1 MDKIAVW
8 RESLICRNGKY
19 HLQAVIMRKK
29 NRTPIMAVAATSHPG
44 DAALLIEVGGQ
55 KRRLDISKSPLTIG
69 RSEECDATIADLK
82 VSRQQAKLLIES
94 GEYYIVDCESRHGT
108 FVNGERRDRAKLKNR
123 DEITFGIAGVKIV
136 FHHGAAASST
146 HISTDMLLTRLGSK
160 SDATDLEKLRLFLE
174 AARSL
179 TGGMVVNEV
188 LRNMLDY
195 ALKIT
200 KAERGF
206 VYLKEAD
213 KGGTP
218 ILACGLDNKGVS
230 LTVDT
235 KVSHSVVHEAL
246 NSAAEFITGDAL
258 KQQALAERQSIVLN
272 ELRTVIAIPLRTR
285 QHGASP
291 TNVDGVLYL
300 DSRSVSHNLSGV
312 SNEVLRALAS
322 ECAAVLE
329 SAKLVAAEQAAQQY
343 RKEMEIAASIQ
354 RSLISASKVETD
366 FVRINACSIPCRE
379 VGGDFYDVHVAPD
392 SVTVIVADVS
402 GKGISAALLASV
414 IHGMFYAQM
423 TSGTRL
429 VDAVASIN
437 RFLCSRVAGQKY
449 ATLLAVQLHRDGKLA
464 LVNCGHVP
472 AILAQGGNVTHVE
485 DGDMPVG
492 LIPEVNFHVIERE
505 LPAGSR
511 LCILSDGISETENA
525 EGAEFGTSVIAGLL
539 CGEEPI
545 RAILEAVQLFG
556 GNNEA
561 QDDRTL
567 VVMERT
573 K

>member
-1 MDKIAVW
+1 
-8 RESLICRNGKY
+8 
-19 HLQAVIMRKK
+19 
-29 NRTPIMAVAATSHPG
+29 MAVAATSHPG
-44 DAALLIEVGGQ
+44 EAALLIEVAGRQ
-55 KRRLDISKSPLTIG
+55 RRLEITKSPLTIG
-69 RSEECDATIADLK
+69 RAEECDATIADPK
-82 VSRQQAKLLIES
+82 VSRQHAKLVIES

-108 FVNGERRDRAKLKNR
+108 FVNGARVERAKLKNN
-123 DEITFGIAGVKIV
+123 DEITFGVAGAKIV
-136 FHHGAAASST
+136 FRHGNAAANT
-146 HISTDMLLTRLGSK
+146 PHTSTDMLLTRLGGAK
-160 SDATDLEKLRLFLE
+160 SDTSDLEKLRLFLE

-179 TGGMVVNEV
+179 TGGLVVTEV

-195 ALKIT
+195 ALRIT

-206 VYLKEAD
+206 VYLKETE
-213 KGGTP
+213 KGGMP

-230 LTVDT
+230 LTVDA

-246 NSAAEFITGDAL
+246 ASAAEFITGDAL

-285 QHGASP
+285 QHGTSP
-291 TNVDGVLYL
+291 THVDGVLYL

-354 RSLISASKVETD
+354 RSLISASKEEND
-366 FVRINACSIPCRE
+366 FARVNACSIPCRE
-379 VGGDFYDVHVAPD
+379 VGGDFFDVYVASD

-423 TSGTRL
+423 TSGARL
-429 VDAVASIN
+429 VDAVASVN

-449 ATLLAVQLHRDGKLA
+449 ATLLAAQLHRDGRLTM
-464 LVNCGHVP
+464 VNCGHVP
-472 AILAQGGNVTHVE
+472 AIFAQDGRVFHVE

-492 LIPEVNFHVIERE
+492 LIPDVEFHVIERE

-511 LCILSDGISETENA
+511 LCILTDGISETENA
-525 EGAEFGTSVIAGLL
+525 EGEEFGTGAIANFIG
-539 CGEEPI
+539 GAEPI
-545 RAILEAVQLFG
+545 REILDAVQSFG
-556 GNNEA
+556 GHQEA

-567 VVMERT
+567 MVLERL

>member
-1 MDKIAVW
+1 
-8 RESLICRNGKY
+8 
-19 HLQAVIMRKK
+19 
-29 NRTPIMAVAATSHPG
+29 MAVAATSHPG
-44 DAALLIEVGGQ
+44 EAALLIEVAGRQ
-55 KRRLDISKSPLTIG
+55 SRLDITKSPLTIG
-69 RSEECDATIADLK
+69 RADECDATIPDLK
-82 VSRQQAKLLIES
+82 VSRQHAKVVIEG

-108 FVNGERRDRAKLKNR
+108 FVNGARVDRAKLKNN
-123 DEITFGIAGVKIV
+123 DEIAFGVAGAKIV
-136 FHHGAAASST
+136 FRHGNAAANT
-146 HISTDMLLTRLGSK
+146 PHTSTDMLLTRLSSK

-195 ALKIT
+195 ALRIT

-206 VYLKEAD
+206 VYLKDAD

-230 LTVDT
+230 LAVDA

-246 NSAAEFITGDAL
+246 ASAAEFITGDAL

-285 QHGASP
+285 QHGTSP
-291 TNVDGVLYL
+291 TDVDGVLYL

-354 RSLISASKVETD
+354 RSLISASKVEND
-366 FVRINACSIPCRE
+366 FVRVNACSIPCRE
-379 VGGDFYDVHVAPD
+379 VGGDFFDVHVAPD

-423 TSGTRL
+423 TSGARL

-449 ATLLAVQLHRDGKLA
+449 ATLLAAQLHRDGKLA
-464 LVNCGHVP
+464 IVNCGHVP
-472 AILAQGGNVTHVE
+472 AILAQDGHVIHVE

-492 LIPEVNFHVIERE
+492 LIPEVEFHVIERE

-525 EGAEFGTSVIAGLL
+525 EGAEFGASVIANLIFSA
-539 CGEEPI
+539 EPI
-545 RAILEAVQLFG
+545 REILDAVQSFG
-556 GNNEA
+556 GHQEA

-567 VVMERT
+567 VVLERL

>member
-1 MDKIAVW
+1 
-8 RESLICRNGKY
+8 
-19 HLQAVIMRKK
+19 
-29 NRTPIMAVAATSHPG
+29 MAVVARSHTG
-44 DAALLIEVGGQ
+44 EAALLIEVGGRQ
-55 KRRLDISKSPLTIG
+55 RRLDITKSPLTIG
-69 RSEECDATIADLK
+69 RAEECDAAIADLK
-82 VSRQQAKLLIES
+82 VSRQHAKLVIEG

-108 FVNGERRDRAKLKNR
+108 FVNGSRFERAKLKNN
-123 DEITFGIAGVKIV
+123 DEITFGVAGVRIV
-136 FHHGAAASST
+136 FSQGNDAANTT
-146 HISTDMLLTRLGSK
+146 HNTTNELLTRLVSK
-160 SDATDLEKLRLFLE
+160 SDTSDLEKLRLFLE

-179 TGGMVVNEV
+179 TGGVVVNEV

-206 VYLKEAD
+206 VYLKDSE
-213 KGGTP
+213 KGGRP
-218 ILACGLDNKGVS
+218 VLACGLDSKGAS
-230 LTVDT
+230 LTSDP

-246 NSAAEFITGDAL
+246 ASAAEFITGDAM

-285 QHGASP
+285 QHGAST

-300 DSRSVSHNLSGV
+300 DSRSVSLNLSGV
-312 SNEVLRALAS
+312 SHEVLRALAS

-354 RSLISASKVETD
+354 RSLISTSKVETD
-366 FVRINACSIPCRE
+366 FVWVNGFSIPCRE
-379 VGGDFYDVHVAPD
+379 VGGDFFDVHVAPD

-423 TSGTRL
+423 TSGARL

-437 RFLCSRVAGQKY
+437 TFLCSRVAGQKY
-449 ATLLAVQLHRDGKLA
+449 ATLLAAQLHRDGKLA

-472 AILAQGGNVTHVE
+472 AILAQDGKVTHVE

-492 LIPEVNFHVIERE
+492 LIPDVNFHVIECE
-505 LPAGSR
+505 LPPGAR
-511 LCILSDGISETENA
+511 LCILTDGISETENA
-525 EGAEFGTSVIAGLL
+525 EGAEFGTHLIANFL
-539 CGEEPI
+539 CNEEPV
-545 RAILEAVQLFG
+545 REILDAVQSFG
-556 GNNEA
+556 GNSEA

-567 VVMERT
+567 VVLERI